1 MSLPK
6 DPFMLLSY
14 VNTQLRDN
22 FSSLSELCS
31 SLGVSE
37 EDIVGTH
44 RQTAGALC
52 IAVVRQTIHHH
63 KRRPLRQQ
71 LQYGNALEIHHV

>member
-37 EDIVGTH
+37 EDIVSALANAGFSYDEGLN
-44 RQTAGALC
+44 RFTAA
-52 IAVVRQTIHHH
+52 
-63 KRRPLRQQ
+63 
-71 LQYGNALEIHHV
+71 N